1 MEFKP
6 CFIYILSMCTYTFYI
21 FFCTFQFCVNIPNLN
36 LIAFGKIK
44 NFLRTIHTYAR
55 SSSNSKQEPG
65 STFVRWASMLILLIA
80 TLIFSSTEFT
90 CWPQRVMP
98 NIELQRVSEK
108 RRKRNGL
115 VRVRCHYV
123 RINPAYALG
132 HGV

>member
-1 MEFKP
+1 MFHLYP
-6 CFIYILSMCTYTFYI
+6 FYVYVHILHFFLYILILRKYPESKSH
-21 FFCTFQFCVNIPNLN
+21 CVH
-36 LIAFGKIK
+36 GKIK
-44 NFLRTIHTYAR
+44 NFLRTIDTYAR

-123 RINPAYALG
+123 RIIPAYALG